1 MNKLAIL
8 YNYFYNFKINSITI
22 GGIQTYISDLIVVA
36 RKIGYSVTLFQKGE
50 ANNEIV
56 FQDYRVVEIPTNN
69 NDEFCGKVADSIDKD
84 TLVLFA
90 TDSMIPRANPF
101 KTSIAIQHGISWD
114 MPNDVD
120 RNFLLMSLSKLR
132 RDINIIKQVHNV
144 NELICVDYN
153 FVNWYRTCVDKPT
166 VRLKVIPNYTRIAS
180 VNNKDSDM
188 VKIIFAR
195 RMWWYRGTRVF
206 VEAIGR
212 ILKEYENVMV
222 TIAGTGPDLDL
233 MKASLSSFQNVEFI
247 TYKSDESLSI
257 HSDKHIAVVPTVGSE
272 GTSLSLLEAM
282 SSQCA
287 VVASNV
293 GGITNI
299 LLDGYNGLMTNAGD
313 SQELYEAL
321 KRLLDDKELLNKLAN
336 NGYETVKQ
344 AFSHEKWFSKW
355 SQVLNMYYS

>member
-1 MNKLAIL
+1 MNNLAIL
-8 YNYFYNFKINSITI
+8 YNYFYNFKTNSISI

-36 RKIGYSVTLFQKGE
+36 KKIGFNVTVFQKGE

-56 FQDYRVVEIPTNN
+56 FQDYRLVGIPTKS
-69 NDEFCGKVADSIDKD
+69 NDEFCRKVAGVIEKD

-90 TDSMIPRANPF
+90 TDTMIPHDNPF
-101 KTSIAIQHGISWD
+101 KKSIAIQHGISWD

-120 RNFLLMSLSKLR
+120 RNIYLMSLSKLR
-132 RDINIIKQVHNV
+132 RDVQIIKQVQNV

-153 FVNWYRTCVDKPT
+153 FVNWYRTCVDKPAL
-166 VRLKVIPNYTRIAS
+166 RLKVIPNYTRIAPI
-180 VNNKDSDM
+180 NNKDSNM

-206 VEAIGR
+206 VEAIR
-212 ILKEYENVMV
+212 CIIKEHDNVMV

-233 MKASLSSFQNVEFI
+233 MKANLSSFRNVEFI

-287 VVASNV
+287 VIASNV
-293 GGITNI
+293 GGMTNI
-299 LLDGYNGLMTNAGD
+299 VLDEYNGLITNAGD
-313 SQELYEAL
+313 SQELYDAL
-321 KRLLDDKELLNKLAN
+321 KRLINDKELLSRVAR

-344 AFSHEKWFSKW
+344 AFSYEKWSAKW
-355 SQVLNMYYS
+355 SQVLNKYYS